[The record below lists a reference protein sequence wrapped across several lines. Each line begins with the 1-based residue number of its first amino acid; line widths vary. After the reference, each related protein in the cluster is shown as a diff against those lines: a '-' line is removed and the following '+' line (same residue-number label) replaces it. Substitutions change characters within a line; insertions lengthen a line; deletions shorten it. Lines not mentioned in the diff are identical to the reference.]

1 MKTNIKIQTSVA
13 RTFLLTATLAGVSMT
28 GQVSAASACKS
39 LQETAC
45 SSNTSCSWIAGY
57 ERKDGRQVKSF
68 CRSKPG
74 AKKKTLESASKELV
88 SKNRKQG

>member
-1 MKTNIKIQTSVA
+1 MKTNTKIQTSVA

-28 GQVSAASACKS
+28 GQVLAAGACKG

-68 CRSKPG
+68 CRNKPG
-74 AKKKTLESASKELV
+74 AKKKSLESASKKIV
-88 SKNRKQG
+88 SQDRKQG

>member
-1 MKTNIKIQTSVA
+1 MKTNTKNQTCVA
-13 RTFLLTATLAGVSMT
+13 RTFLLVATLAGVSMT

-45 SSNTSCSWIAGY
+45 ASNTSCSWIAGY

-74 AKKKTLESASKELV
+74 AKKKALQSASKKIV
-88 SKNRKQG
+88 SKDRKQG